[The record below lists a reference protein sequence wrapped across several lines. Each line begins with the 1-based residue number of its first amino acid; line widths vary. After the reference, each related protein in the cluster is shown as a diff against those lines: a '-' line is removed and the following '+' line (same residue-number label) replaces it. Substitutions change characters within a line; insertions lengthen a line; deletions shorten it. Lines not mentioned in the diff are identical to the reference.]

1 MKKILLTWYGI
12 TDLKAS
18 FGIEYSN
25 GPILSAL
32 TSDTYTD
39 ILILGYTNKEKNN
52 LDEKKFTFEL
62 IETQNAFKENKQSD
76 VWDFINK
83 YSNTDLA
90 HNHFITWI
98 KQKLKS
104 EEIITGV
111 NIHTVELNHLND
123 TEGIYDIAVQ
133 VLDIVASWKVEKE
146 IFLYLSPGTP
156 TMAFVWAFASLR
168 HPNLNKKLLVSPII
182 NKKPEIVSLPKEW
195 LEWHSKSK
203 DEEGN
208 DIEQFDIIF
217 HLFGEQR
224 MPSLLGILQ
233 FQTKQ
238 HVFINSKQYPA
249 DIMKPFLNG
258 SNFSELSVEP
268 FDPLDTKDKI
278 LQYLKN
284 MPAHAKIGF
293 NLTGGTKLM
302 YAGALSACKI
312 INATSFYFDII
323 HDKLIFLDDFK
334 TKEIK
339 PVTSVETFITLH
351 SDNLFISKHG
361 HWSEISNIDIPD
373 RQLLTN
379 TLWESRSKIA
389 KLYRMIVPYVN
400 DRKSFYIHNN
410 HISIEFFS
418 NYNVVITIEGKDF
431 AFKNWKDFPVYITGG
446 WFEEYIYMQLKTF
459 QDSGII
465 YDLRIGLEIGLK
477 EQHNVNNSSGFA
489 SLKNIF
495 EDIYQELD
503 ITFTDGKK
511 LYIVECKSGNINSD
525 HIMKLQNI
533 TKYFGGLKGQGILA
547 TCFPSRN
554 KILKKKIFDSKNIKL
569 VSGQYFNEELRN
581 IF

>member
-18 FGIEYSN
+18 FGTEYSN

-32 TSDTYTD
+32 SSEEYTD

-52 LDEKKFTFEL
+52 LEEKNFTSEL
-62 IETQNAFKENKQSD
+62 LEAQNAFKENKQSD
-76 VWDFINK
+76 VWNFINK

-90 HNHFITWI
+90 HNYFVTWI

-104 EEIITGV
+104 EEIKTGV
-111 NIHTVELNHLND
+111 NIHTVELTHLND
-123 TEGIYDIAVQ
+123 TEGIYNIAIQ
-133 VLDIVASWKVEKE
+133 VLDIVASWNVEKE
-146 IFLYLSPGTP
+146 IFFYLSPGTP
-156 TMAFVWAFASLR
+156 VMAFVWAFAALR
-168 HPNLNKKLLVSPII
+168 HPKLDKKLLVSPII

-195 LEWHSKSK
+195 LEWHSKSINEK
-203 DEEGN
+203 GKYIEEY
-208 DIEQFDIIF
+208 DIIF

-233 FQTKQ
+233 FQTKK

-258 SNFSELSVEP
+258 SDFSELPVEP

-284 MPAHAKIGF
+284 VPAHAKIGF

-312 INATSFYFDII
+312 INATAFYFDII

-339 PVTSVETFITLH
+339 PITSVETFITLH

-361 HWSEISNIDIPD
+361 YWSEISNIDIPD

-379 TLWESRSKIA
+379 TLWKARSKIA
-389 KLYRMIVPYVN
+389 KLYSSIVPYVN
-400 DRKSFYIHNN
+400 DRRKFSIQKN
-410 HISIEFFS
+410 HISIEFFT
-418 NYNVVITIEGKDF
+418 NYNVEITIEGKEF
-431 AFKNWKDFPVYITGG
+431 TFENWKDFPIYITGG
-446 WFEEYIYMQLKTF
+446 WFEEYTYMQLKPLEDLGT
-459 QDSGII
+459 I
-465 YDLRIGLEIGLK
+465 YDLRIGLEIGFK
-477 EQHNVNNSSGFA
+477 EQKNAKNSSGFD
-489 SLKNIF
+489 SLENMF
-495 EDIYQELD
+495 GDTYQELD

-511 LYIVECKSGNINSD
+511 LYIVECKAGNIKNEY
-525 HIMKLQNI
+525 IMKLQNI

-547 TCFPSRN
+547 SCFPPTN

-569 VSGQYFNEELRN
+569 VSGQYFNEELTN